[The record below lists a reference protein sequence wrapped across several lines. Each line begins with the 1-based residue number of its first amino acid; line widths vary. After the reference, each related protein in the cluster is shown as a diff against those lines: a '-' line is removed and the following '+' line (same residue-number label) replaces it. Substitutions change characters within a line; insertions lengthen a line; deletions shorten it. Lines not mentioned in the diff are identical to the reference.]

1 MVDTGEQRGVSGGME
16 ATGMEE
22 SGGPIGASG
31 GGSDGRKAPK
41 AGKQAGWED
50 LSTVSLGKGEV
61 MEEASQGASSASLM
75 PPGQLVRPSGGE
87 EGGAD
92 F

>member
-1 MVDTGEQRGVSGGME
+1 MAARWYVVDTGEQRGVSGGME

-22 SGGPIGASG
+22 SGGP
-31 GGSDGRKAPK
+31 
-41 AGKQAGWED
+41 AGWED
-50 LSTVSLGKGEV
+50 LATVSLGKGEV